1 MQKTDLVTYIKKY
14 YLNPETDRVIWKIK
28 NGQLTVNCNATGVFA
43 TIDADVSDL
52 PDVEFGVMD
61 TSVLLTRLS
70 AMDGDVQFNFNRDR
84 DGNPVQLVMDDGKL
98 KVTTTLTKIS
108 DVQKFQTGKKS
119 TRAEINVMLP
129 TLPFA
134 TVEITKEFTAQVNKI
149 KKALPDSTVLQL
161 SVENDQLVVVGS
173 NSLNGGAH
181 STQEEVKFTYPITIL
196 PIPVEVAEPT
206 PITEPNELL
215 DDSLTVPDQNPKP
228 ITKPNAV
235 SVFEPSLFNL
245 NLVQSIFA
253 ANTDYKTAIVNFY
266 FINQG
271 GLIAGAADFI
281 FTAEDCISTYLVKSL
296 VNNN

>member
-1 MQKTDLVTYIKKY
+1 MQKSDLTTYIKKY

-28 NGQLTVNCNATGVFA
+28 DGQLTVNCNATGVFA

-61 TSVLLTRLS
+61 TGILLTRLS
-70 AMDGDVQFNFNRDR
+70 ALDGDVKFNFNRDR

-98 KVTTTLTKIS
+98 KVTTTLTRIS
-108 DVQKFQTGKKS
+108 DVQKFQSGKKS
-119 TRAEINVMLP
+119 TRAEINLALP
-129 TLPFA
+129 TSPFA
-134 TVEITKEFTAQVNKI
+134 TLEITKEFTSQVNKI

-161 SVENDQLVVVGS
+161 SVENDQLIVVGS

-196 PIPVEVAEPT
+196 PTNVVEGSIP
-206 PITEPNELL
+206 N
-215 DDSLTVPDQNPKP
+215 TVN
-228 ITKPNAV
+228 
-235 SVFEPSLFNL
+235 VFESTLFNL

-266 FINQG
+266 FINHA

-296 VNNN
+296 INNN

>member
-61 TSVLLTRLS
+61 TGVLLTRLS
-70 AMDGDVQFNFNRDR
+70 AMDGDVRFNFNRDR

-98 KVTTTLTKIS
+98 KVTTTLTKIL

-119 TRAEINVMLP
+119 SRAEINVMLP

-173 NSLNGGAH
+173 NSLNGSAY
-181 STQEEVKFTYPITIL
+181 STQEEVKFIYPITIL
-196 PIPVEVAEPT
+196 PVES
-206 PITEPNELL
+206 TEG
-215 DDSLTVPDQNPKP
+215 S
-228 ITKPNAV
+228 KPNAV
-235 SVFEPSLFNL
+235 SVFEPTLFNL

-271 GLIAGAADFI
+271 GLIAAAADFV